1 MLIELEIRSQA
12 AAAFTRQVVCRLTHG
27 NNTSAT
33 CLIPKLEIL
42 RIDRHRKVFRDVIFA
57 EMVQSRWRLDNKNN
71 GDEHCKS
78 SATPAQIQTV
88 EVVFIEN
95 VLDNIPIPETLRRLR
110 MFRDEG
116 MNATVVQKGGRYYLG
131 C

>member
-1 MLIELEIRSQA
+1 MLMELEIRYQA
-12 AAAFTRQVVCRLTHG
+12 AAAFTRQVVRRLTHG

-33 CLIPKLEIL
+33 CLVPKLEIL

-71 GDEHCKS
+71 SDEHT
-78 SATPAQIQTV
+78 TPAQIQTV

-95 VLDNIPIPETLRRLR
+95 VLDKVPIPETLRRLR

-116 MNATVVQKGGRYYLG
+116 MNATVVQEGGRYYLG